1 MKKQIIISALAGLA
15 LAACTNDDNF
25 ADFTGPVELNFSG
38 EVSTVQTR
46 ATAEA
51 WTSVHNTIGV
61 TATQSSAGT
70 SYQNKKYSTTDI
82 TDGSA
87 PTEVAFKA
95 AEADKF
101 YFGSAKETATF
112 AAYSP
117 YVADE
122 KVSSNLVTVSADDNY
137 NVTDYLFATT
147 SSLNYSTASSA
158 KLTFQHK
165 MAQIKVVVKLSDEV
179 SNPVSTSDNMGSY
192 ITTYGTTLTQ
202 VELSNLITDGTFN
215 ITTGETALTSG
226 ATAKTIT
233 KSIDGSSTIEAE
245 MGEYIILPTD
255 KKNLVV
261 TLTTTDVSTSAT
273 TTYQATLD
281 DELKAGNS
289 YTFTVTAKKSGL
301 SVEGVI
307 QPWTVVTDGSL
318 TAGMITPP
326 IGEIADASESWMYD
340 LVFSDGS
347 FMHTTDADGSSFIS
361 DLGLTDEQKAS
372 ACGIVFYTD
381 IDMTQKD
388 KILAGDYPA
397 CTHGLIVALDD
408 VYSSINFKW
417 METAIS
423 VYDTFQ
429 SKTEPYKDYPSI
441 TGQTSSDYL
450 GYSNTI
456 IWLAYNA
463 QDGASNPAIP
473 VSYLKT
479 FREENSKID
488 GCTDWFI
495 PGYGEASLLFA
506 SFVYNEYVI
515 NDCLTN
521 LKNQGI
527 NATKIY
533 GYNWTSSEQGSSKMT
548 YFSYGNVYSLSKTET
563 GQLVRPICA
572 F

>member
-1 MKKQIIISALAGLA
+1 
-15 LAACTNDDNF
+15 
-25 ADFTGPVELNFSG
+25 
-38 EVSTVQTR
+38 VQTR
-46 ATAEA
+46 ATTEA
-51 WTSVHNTIGV
+51 WTSAHSTIGV

-70 SYQNKKYSTTDI
+70 SYQNKKYTTTDI

-101 YFGSAKETATF
+101 YFGTAKETATF

-117 YVADE
+117 YVASENVND
-122 KVSSNLVTVSADDNY
+122 NLVTVSADDNY
-137 NVTDYLFATT
+137 NVTDYLFAST

-158 KLTFQHK
+158 KLTFQHM

-179 SNPVSTSDNMGSY
+179 SNPTTTEGSTT
-192 ITTYGTTLTQ
+192 TTYGATLTQ

-233 KSIDGSSTIEAE
+233 KAIDGSSTVETE
-245 MGEYIILPTD
+245 MGEYIVLPID
-255 KKNLVV
+255 KKDLLV
-261 TLTTTDVSTSAT
+261 TITTTDASTSAVS
-273 TTYQATLD
+273 TYQAVLD
-281 DELKAGNS
+281 DELVAGNS

-326 IGEIADASESWMYD
+326 MGDVTD
-340 LVFSDGS
+340 LNQVWLCDLAFSDGS
-347 FMHTTDADGSSFIS
+347 FMHTTDVSGGTFIS

-372 ACGIVFYTD
+372 ACGIVFYNN

-388 KILAGDYPA
+388 RILAADYPA
-397 CTHGLIVALDD
+397 CTHGLIVALNN
-408 VYSSINFKW
+408 VSSSNDFKW
-417 METAIS
+417 MNSAIS
-423 VYDTFQ
+423 VYDKFQ
-429 SKTEPYKDYPSI
+429 SVTEPYKDYPSI
-441 TGQTSSDYL
+441 TGQTSSDCL

-456 IWLAYNA
+456 IWLAYNESQA
-463 QDGASNPAIP
+463 GVSNPAIY

-479 FREENSKID
+479 FREEKPKIE

-506 SFVYNEYVI
+506 SYNGYKDYVF

-521 LKNQGI
+521 LKNQGVSVE
-527 NATKIY
+527 TIY
-533 GYNWTSSEQGSSKMT
+533 SYNWTSSEQGTKMT
-548 YFSYGNVYSLSKTET
+548 YFMQKNVYSLSKAEN
-563 GQLVRPICA
+563 GELVRPICA
-572 F
+572 Y